1 MDDHQPPKEEIHAT
15 RCHAPV
21 LPAHRSNADGLR
33 QAAMV
38 KAIRI
43 GGIILLAA
51 LLVSLWVGNLGSPR
65 EYNASYA
72 HREEW
77 HRLTALSAV
86 AAIVLLVVWR
96 QREGVRSY
104 VFRTAGTVLI
114 ACALNAVPYFLES
127 IATEIKQIGSQSRDV
142 EAPTNPYRETLR
154 IPGPR
159 PGFSADSSYR
169 EPLDHQAVVRRLSD
183 CTLLPPEIVE
193 RNFDLIQKGAETDL
207 KCSLKEEN
215 EYDRLLRDTPGLAES
230 LRDPQ
235 QREEEM
241 SVPSSV
247 PTTCPQGDVSP

>member
-1 MDDHQPPKEEIHAT
+1 ME
-15 RCHAPV
+15 V
-21 LPAHRSNADGLR
+21 
-33 QAAMV
+33 
-38 KAIRI
+38 
-43 GGIILLAA
+43 
-51 LLVSLWVGNLGSPR
+51 
-65 EYNASYA
+65 
-72 HREEW
+72 
-77 HRLTALSAV
+77 
-86 AAIVLLVVWR
+86 
-96 QREGVRSY
+96 
-104 VFRTAGTVLI
+104 
-114 ACALNAVPYFLES
+114 
-127 IATEIKQIGSQSRDV
+127 
-142 EAPTNPYRETLR
+142 PTNPYRETLR

-159 PGFSADSSYR
+159 PGFSGDSSYR

-215 EYDRLLRDTPGLAES
+215 EYDRILRDTPGLAES